1 MRDEGRMQRTDA
13 GEATARLDALE
24 RAHPEWRP
32 WVELLRVTFHAAA
45 DPAADILL
53 PDDGLHAPAPG
64 DPLLH
69 GREVRVDTAHL
80 QRRLKRLGDLVG
92 LGQLAEPDVLEL
104 ARGAVRQDGAVFER
118 AAQASAGD
126 PGVLETIV
134 NLAVWPLLQACGRAL
149 QDQIPPGWTQ
159 GYCPVCGAWPV
170 LAELRGLE
178 RARCLRCGRCG
189 ADWRRPWLACVYC
202 DERDHERL
210 GSLVIAGRL
219 EGRMVETCET
229 CHGHLK
235 SHTTLLALAPSELLV
250 ADLETVELD
259 LAAWE
264 RGFRRP
270 SRPGYPVAPRLT
282 RAES

>member
-1 MRDEGRMQRTDA
+1 MQRTDA
-13 GEATARLDALE
+13 GEAAARLDALE
-24 RAHPEWRP
+24 RAHPEWRL
-32 WVELLRVTFHAAA
+32 WAELLRVTFHAAA
-45 DPAADILL
+45 DLTADPLL
-53 PDDGLHAPAPG
+53 PDDGLHVAVPG

-69 GREVRVDTAHL
+69 GREVRVDAARLEQHL
-80 QRRLKRLGDLVG
+80 ERLGALVG
-92 LGQLAEPDVLEL
+92 LDRVMQDVLEVGR
-104 ARGAVRQDGAVFER
+104 AAVRQDGEAIER
-118 AAQASAGD
+118 AAHAAATD

-134 NLAVWPLLQACGRAL
+134 NLAVWPLLQACGRELHAR
-149 QDQIPPGWTQ
+149 IPPEWTR

-202 DERDHERL
+202 DEQDHERL

-219 EGRMVETCET
+219 EGRTVETCAS

-270 SRPGYPVAPRLT
+270 SRPGYAISLRLT

>member
-1 MRDEGRMQRTDA
+1 MQRTDA
-13 GEATARLDALE
+13 GEAAARLDALE

-32 WVELLRVTFHAAA
+32 WVELLRVTFDAAV
-45 DPAADILL
+45 DAASDMLL
-53 PDDGLHAPAPG
+53 PDDGLHVPVPG
-64 DPLLH
+64 EPLLH
-69 GREVRVDTAHL
+69 GREVRVDA
-80 QRRLKRLGDLVG
+80 RRLERRLQQLGELVG
-92 LGQLAEPDVLEL
+92 LGRLPEADRLQLARAV
-104 ARGAVRQDGAVFER
+104 VRQDGAAIER
-118 AAQASAGD
+118 VAQLSATD

-134 NLAVWPLLQACGRAL
+134 NLAVWPLLQACGREL
-149 QDQIPPGWTQ
+149 QARIPPGWTR

-202 DERDHERL
+202 DERDHGRL
-210 GSLVIAGRL
+210 GSLVVAGRL
-219 EGRMVETCET
+219 EGRTVETCAS

-235 SHTTLLALAPSELLV
+235 SHTTLLALAPPELLV

-270 SRPGYPVAPRLT
+270 SRPGYAISVRLT

>member
-1 MRDEGRMQRTDA
+1 MQRTDA
-13 GEATARLDALE
+13 GEAAARLDALE

-32 WVELLRVTFHAAA
+32 WAELLRVTFHAAA
-45 DPAADILL
+45 DPTSDRLL
-53 PDDGLHAPAPG
+53 PDDGRHVPVPG

-69 GREVRVDTAHL
+69 GREVRVDSARL
-80 QRRLKRLGDLVG
+80 ERRLERLGELVG
-92 LGQLAEPDVLEL
+92 LNRVVPDVLEVGR
-104 ARGAVRQDGAVFER
+104 AAVRQDDEAMER
-118 AAQASAGD
+118 AALVSATD
-126 PGVLETIV
+126 PGVLETIA
-134 NLAVWPLLQACGRAL
+134 NLAVWPLLQACGREL
-149 QDQIPPGWTQ
+149 QARIPPGWTR

-210 GSLVIAGRL
+210 GSLVVVGRL
-219 EGRMVETCET
+219 EGRTVETCAS

-235 SHTTLLALAPSELLV
+235 SHTPLLALAPPELLV

-259 LAAWE
+259 VAAWE
-264 RGFRRP
+264 RGFQRP
-270 SRPGYPVAPRLT
+270 SRPGYAISLRLT
-282 RAES
+282 RGES

>member
-1 MRDEGRMQRTDA
+1 MQRTDA
-13 GEATARLDALE
+13 GEAAARLDALE
-24 RAHPEWRP
+24 RAHPEWRL
-32 WVELLRVTFHAAA
+32 WAELLRVTFHAAA
-45 DPAADILL
+45 DPASDMLR
-53 PDDGLHAPAPG
+53 PDDGLYLSAPA

-69 GREVRVDTAHL
+69 GREVRVDAGRL
-80 QRRLKRLGDLVG
+80 ERRLEQLGELVG
-92 LGQLAEPDVLEL
+92 MGRLAEVDVLQLAL
-104 ARGAVRQDGAVFER
+104 AAVRQDGAAIGR
-118 AAQASAGD
+118 AAHASASD
-126 PGVLETIV
+126 PGVLETVV
-134 NLAVWPLLQACGRAL
+134 NLAVWPLLQACGREL
-149 QDQIPPGWTQ
+149 QGRIPAGWAQ

-189 ADWRRPWLACVYC
+189 ADWQRPWLACVYC

-210 GSLVIAGRL
+210 GSLVVAGRL
-219 EGRMVETCET
+219 EGRMVETCVS

-235 SHTTLLALAPSELLV
+235 SHSTLLALAPPELLV
-250 ADLETVELD
+250 ADLATVELD

-270 SRPGYPVAPRLT
+270 PRPGYAISVRLT

>member
-1 MRDEGRMQRTDA
+1 MQRTDA
-13 GEATARLDALE
+13 GEAAARLDALE
-24 RAHPEWRP
+24 RAHAEWRV
-32 WVELLRVTFHAAA
+32 WAELLRVTFHAAA
-45 DPAADILL
+45 DPASDRLL
-53 PDDGLHAPAPG
+53 PDEGLHVPVPG

-69 GREVRVDTAHL
+69 GREVRVDAARLERHL
-80 QRRLKRLGDLVG
+80 ERLGGLVG
-92 LGQLAEPDVLEL
+92 LDPVMHDVLDV
-104 ARGAVRQDGAVFER
+104 ARAAVRQDGEAIER
-118 AAQASAGD
+118 AARLSATD

-134 NLAVWPLLQACGRAL
+134 NLAVWPLLQACGREL
-149 QDQIPPGWTQ
+149 QARIPPGWTR

-189 ADWRRPWLACVYC
+189 ADWRRPGLACVYC

-210 GSLVIAGRL
+210 GSLVVPGRL
-219 EGRMVETCET
+219 EGRTVETCAS
-229 CHGHLK
+229 CQGHLK
-235 SHTTLLALAPSELLV
+235 SYTTLLALAPPELLV

-270 SRPGYPVAPRLT
+270 SRPGYAISVRLT

>member
-1 MRDEGRMQRTDA
+1 MRDQGRMQRTDA
-13 GEATARLDALE
+13 AEAAARLDALE

-32 WVELLRVTFHAAA
+32 WVELLRVTFRATA
-45 DPAADILL
+45 DPGADTLQ
-53 PDDGLHAPAPG
+53 PDDGLHVSVPG

-69 GREVRVDTAHL
+69 GRVVRVDA
-80 QRRLKRLGDLVG
+80 RRLERRLERLGELVG
-92 LGQLAEPDVLEL
+92 LSPVAQADVLEL
-104 ARGAVRQDGAVFER
+104 AHAVLRQDGPVIER
-118 AAQASAGD
+118 AAEARASD
-126 PGVLETIV
+126 PVVLETVV
-134 NLAVWPLLQACGRAL
+134 NLAVWPLLQACGREL
-149 QDQIPPGWTQ
+149 RGQIPSGWTQ

-189 ADWRRPWLACVYC
+189 ADWQRPRLACVYC
-202 DERDHERL
+202 DERDHTRL

-219 EGRMVETCET
+219 EGRMVDTCAS

-235 SHTTLLALAPSELLV
+235 SQTTLLALAPQELLV

-270 SRPGYPVAPRLT
+270 SRPGYLVALRLT

>member
-13 GEATARLDALE
+13 GEAAARLDALE

-32 WVELLRVTFHAAA
+32 WVELLRVTFSTAAN
-45 DPAADILL
+45 PAADVLL
-53 PDDGLHAPAPG
+53 PDDGLHVSVPG

-69 GREVRVDTAHL
+69 GRMVRVDA
-80 QRRLKRLGDLVG
+80 RRLERRLECLGELVG
-92 LGQLAEPDVLEL
+92 LGPVAEPDVLEL
-104 ARGAVRQDGAVFER
+104 VRAVARQDGTAIER
-118 AAQASAGD
+118 VAQASGSD
-126 PGVLETIV
+126 PGVLETVV
-134 NLAVWPLLQACGRAL
+134 NLAVWPLLQACGREL
-149 QDQIPPGWTQ
+149 RGQIPSGWSQ
-159 GYCPVCGAWPV
+159 GYCPICGAWPV

-189 ADWRRPWLACVYC
+189 ADWERPRLACAYC
-202 DERDHERL
+202 DERDHTRL

-219 EGRMVETCET
+219 EGRMVETCVT

-270 SRPGYPVAPRLT
+270 SRPGYLVALRLT
-282 RAES
+282 RVEP

>member
-1 MRDEGRMQRTDA
+1 MQRTVA
-13 GEATARLDALE
+13 GEAAARLDALE
-24 RAHPEWRP
+24 RTHPEWRL
-32 WVELLRVTFHAAA
+32 WAELLRVTFHAAA
-45 DPAADILL
+45 DPTSDRLL
-53 PDDGLHAPAPG
+53 PDDGVHVPVPG

-69 GREVRVDTAHL
+69 GREVRVDAARLEHHL
-80 QRRLKRLGDLVG
+80 ERLGALVG
-92 LGQLAEPDVLEL
+92 LDRVMQDLLEL
-104 ARGAVRQDGAVFER
+104 GRAAVRQDGEAMER
-118 AAQASAGD
+118 AAHASATD

-134 NLAVWPLLQACGRAL
+134 NLAVWPLLQACGREL
-149 QDQIPPGWTQ
+149 QARISPGWTR

-210 GSLVIAGRL
+210 GSLVVAGRL
-219 EGRMVETCET
+219 EGRTVETCAS

-235 SHTTLLALAPSELLV
+235 SHTTLLALAPPELLV

-264 RGFRRP
+264 GGFRRP
-270 SRPGYPVAPRLT
+270 SRPGYAISVRLT

>member
-1 MRDEGRMQRTDA
+1 MQRTDA
-13 GEATARLDALE
+13 GEAAARLDSLE

-45 DPAADILL
+45 DPASDILL
-53 PDDGLHAPAPG
+53 PEDGPRVSAPG

-69 GREVRVDTAHL
+69 GREVRVDADRL
-80 QRRLKRLGDLVG
+80 GRRLERLGELVG
-92 LGQLAEPDVLEL
+92 LGRVGEADVLEL
-104 ARGAVRQDGAVFER
+104 ARAAVGQDGGAIER
-118 AAQASAGD
+118 LAQVSATD

-134 NLAVWPLLQACGRAL
+134 NLAVWPLLQACGRGL
-149 QDQIPPGWTQ
+149 QAQIPPGWTH

-189 ADWRRPWLACVYC
+189 ADWQRPWLACVYC

-210 GSLVIAGRL
+210 GSLVVSGRL
-219 EGRMVETCET
+219 EGRTVETCAN

-235 SHTTLLALAPSELLV
+235 SHTTLLALAPPELLV

-259 LAAWE
+259 LAARE

-270 SRPGYPVAPRLT
+270 SHPGYGVDLRLT
-282 RAES
+282 RAAA

>member
-1 MRDEGRMQRTDA
+1 MQRT
-13 GEATARLDALE
+13 EAREAAARLDALE
-24 RAHPEWRP
+24 RAHPEWRL
-32 WVELLRVTFHAAA
+32 WAELLRVTFDAAA
-45 DPAADILL
+45 DPPSDRLL
-53 PDDGLHAPAPG
+53 PDDGLHVPVPG

-69 GREVRVDTAHL
+69 GREVRVDAACL
-80 QRRLKRLGDLVG
+80 ERRLERLGALVG
-92 LGQLAEPDVLEL
+92 WDRLMQDVLEVGG
-104 ARGAVRQDGAVFER
+104 AAVRQDGEAMER
-118 AAQASAGD
+118 AAHASATD
-126 PGVLETIV
+126 PSVLETIV
-134 NLAVWPLLQACGRAL
+134 NLAVWPLLQACGRELLAR
-149 QDQIPPGWTQ
+149 IPPGWTR

-210 GSLVIAGRL
+210 GSLVVAGRL
-219 EGRMVETCET
+219 EGRTVETCAS

-235 SHTTLLALAPSELLV
+235 SHTTLLALAPPELLV

-270 SRPGYPVAPRLT
+270 SRPGYAISVRLT

>member
-1 MRDEGRMQRTDA
+1 MWA
-13 GEATARLDALE
+13 
-24 RAHPEWRP
+24 
-32 WVELLRVTFHAAA
+32 ELLRVTFHAAA
-45 DPAADILL
+45 DLTSDRLL
-53 PDDGLHAPAPG
+53 PDDGLHVPVPG

-69 GREVRVDTAHL
+69 GREVRVDAARLERHL
-80 QRRLKRLGDLVG
+80 ERLGELVG
-92 LGQLAEPDVLEL
+92 LDRVMQDVLEVGR
-104 ARGAVRQDGAVFER
+104 AAVRQDGEAMER
-118 AAQASAGD
+118 AAQVSATD

-134 NLAVWPLLQACGRAL
+134 NLAVWPLLQAWGREL
-149 QDQIPPGWTQ
+149 QARIPPGWTR

-210 GSLVIAGRL
+210 GSLVVAGRL
-219 EGRMVETCET
+219 EGRTVETCAS

-235 SHTTLLALAPSELLV
+235 SHTTLLALAPAELLV

-270 SRPGYPVAPRLT
+270 SKPGYAISVRLT